1 MENPTIV
8 TITPPPG
15 MNLVAFMPKVENLPV
30 EPDGPARVVIDEVAG
45 VVVMDENVRISTV
58 AIQQGNLT
66 ISVREAPVAVPAAPF
81 TPGQTT
87 TVPQTSVTVNEESGP
102 GHQLVMLQEGASLA
116 SLVAGLNALGVS
128 PRDMMQILLAI
139 KAQGGLQAE
148 LEVI

>member
-1 MENPTIV
+1 
-8 TITPPPG
+8 
-15 MNLVAFMPKVENLPV
+15 
-30 EPDGPARVVIDEVAG
+30 
-45 VVVMDENVRISTV
+45 
-58 AIQQGNLT
+58 
-66 ISVREAPVAVPAAPF
+66 
-81 TPGQTT
+81 
-87 TVPQTSVTVNEESGP
+87 